1 MEELEVS
8 VSNSQIRITVINYTV
23 VLIYRLNISIVAFD
37 SGGKWRSVIY
47 YVAIGGGVIC
57 EVAKGWVG
65 FSSGGKRLSWF

>member
-47 YVAIGGGVIC
+47 
-57 EVAKGWVG
+57 
-65 FSSGGKRLSWF
+65 